1 MDDPEDA
8 RAPDGA
14 PPVGDEPAD
23 NVIIVKTEAVE
34 SEKESKVEGRRWGD
48 LRSQL
53 GVEADKL
60 IADQCVHFS
69 IQTLLDMK

>member
-1 MDDPEDA
+1 MDDDPEDA

-14 PPVGDEPAD
+14 PPVANEPAD
-23 NVIIVKTEAVE
+23 NVIIIKTEPVE
-34 SEKESKVEGRRWGD
+34 SGNEIRVEGRRWGD

-60 IADQCVHFS
+60 IANQCVLTYS
-69 IQTLLDMK
+69 NVVYM